1 MEGANT
7 GSNKVNLNP
16 LDTSERKTCDGE
28 VVLFRRQGSKRWQA
42 RIRRKRRKIGTW
54 VVFSTGQTDIEAAKS
69 AAENKYRDIKYAQK
83 MGRVDVTRRFRS
95 VCQQCRTE
103 LYEETERTKRELPKD
118 LAQVI
123 DRYIIPILGDYMC
136 H

>member
-1 MEGANT
+1 MESADT
-7 GSNKVNLNP
+7 AENKGKLNP
-16 LDTSERKTCDGE
+16 LDTSERKICGGE
-28 VVLFRRQGSKRWQA
+28 VVLFRRQGSRRWQA
-42 RIRRKRRKIGTW
+42 RIRRSVGTW

-69 AAENKYRDIKYAQK
+69 SAENKYRDIKYAQK

-95 VCQQCRTE
+95 VCHQCRNE

-123 DRYIIPILGDYMC
+123 EPAHKTPTPFPINK
-136 H
+136 